1 MSNWDIGENVAG
13 YFYKANSPRAQLLL
27 QHGYGEYAER
37 YIEQYSQLIP
47 KLVANGIDVYA
58 IDLPGHGNTTGERG
72 QVDLTEAVRLH
83 LMARKAL
90 PAGLP
95 TVLFGHSLGG
105 LVTAGSIT
113 RDRANVVA
121 VILSSSAMQAPS
133 KRWERVLGKISA
145 ALAPSAPMPL
155 PRPGMEALTRDLV
168 LLEKIKGDP
177 KMYQGKPKNL
187 VAKTVLEISDEV
199 WTKVADWKVPSLIFH
214 GNKDTSTN
222 HLNSMA
228 LHEKIASPDRK
239 LLIYPGG
246 FHELLND
253 LDHEEVEKDLFAW
266 LLARV

>member
-1 MSNWDIGENVAG
+1 MSNWDIGEKVAG
-13 YFYKANSPRAQLLL
+13 YVFKANSPRAQLLL

-58 IDLPGHGNTTGERG
+58 IDLPGHGNTPGERG

-83 LMARKAL
+83 LSARKAL

-105 LVTAGSIT
+105 LITAGSVT
-113 RDRANVVA
+113 RDRANIVA
-121 VILSSSAMQAPS
+121 VILSSAAMQSPS

-168 LLEKIKGDP
+168 LLEKIKADP
-177 KMYQGKPKNL
+177 MMYQGKPKNL
-187 VAKTVLEISDEV
+187 VAKTVLQVSDEV
-199 WTKVADWKVPSLIFH
+199 WTKVADWKVPTLIFH
-214 GNKDTSTN
+214 GSKDTSTN

-253 LDHEEVEKDLFAW
+253 LDHEEVEKDVFAW